1 MLALRATANGPVGL
15 PPFTATSRTNVM
27 TTLDVE
33 PFYTRTLCHGQ
44 RTEVWIAAA
53 LGGHPGLIYTDDRL
67 LLDACPFDDGT
78 QP

>member
-1 MLALRATANGPVGL
+1 
-15 PPFTATSRTNVM
+15 M

-53 LGGHPGLIYTDDRL
+53 LGGHPELIYTDDRL